1 MAKEIMLLVVVA
13 VGSISILLILL
24 AYLIA
29 RKLLENNRRQQIN
42 DLKEK
47 IAQDVFLFLQDR
59 SYELSFSADSN
70 IEKEALEELLT
81 KYSDILEGDQE
92 RQSLRILAA
101 ANLTGYYRKNVNARK
116 WSTRMNTLYH
126 IESFQLVE
134 LKEELIKLAE
144 QEKKRSKEE
153 KIQIY
158 RILASFQYTD
168 IFMLINKQEYLA
180 EKDYRSILTRLEAP
194 IFEEMIAR
202 FDECV
207 EELKL
212 AILDVMGVKKDLE
225 HITFLEN
232 VFQTYEGELRLRS
245 LKAISNIGIVSNI
258 DNYFPLCQSS
268 VWQERMMAARLLG
281 FAKQETALKLLK
293 ELLHD
298 QSWFVRSQAAE
309 SIMKYK
315 DGTKVLEEVLQ
326 HSKDA
331 FARDMAWEWVNKGI
345 LKGAN

>member
-1 MAKEIMLLVVVA
+1 MAKEIILLVFIA
-13 VGSISILLILL
+13 VGSISILLLLL
-24 AYLIA
+24 AYLVV
-29 RKLLENNRRQQIN
+29 RKLLENSRRQQIS
-42 DLKEK
+42 DLKEN
-47 IAQDVFLFLQDR
+47 IAQDVFLFLQNR
-59 SYELSFSADSN
+59 SHELSFTADSN
-70 IEKEALEELLT
+70 MEKVALEELLT

-101 ANLTGYYRKNVNARK
+101 ANLTDYYQKNLNARK

-126 IESFQLVE
+126 IESFYLLE
-134 LKEELIKLAE
+134 LKEDLIRLTENRTK
-144 QEKKRSKEE
+144 QSKEE

-168 IFMLINKQEYLA
+168 IFMLINHQEYLA
-180 EKDYRSILTRLEAP
+180 EKDYRSILTRLESN
-194 IFEEMIAR
+194 IFDDMIER

-212 AILDVMGVKKDLE
+212 AILDVLGVKKDLA
-225 HITFLEN
+225 HIHFLEG
-232 VFQTYEGELRLRS
+232 VFHNYEGELRLRS
-245 LKAISNIGIVSNI
+245 LKAISNIGIVPNI
-258 DNYFPLCQSS
+258 DNYLPLCQSS

-281 FAKQETALKLLK
+281 FIKQETALNLLK

-315 DGTKVLEEVLQ
+315 AGTKVLEDVLQ
-326 HSKDA
+326 NSKDA

-345 LKGAN
+345 IKGAN